1 MRAGSIVKVQPEVF
15 VTCALFVAKHAVN
28 TCLAASKVS
37 TCWKQR
43 QWSISYMYI
52 LFTYQRFENID
63 VYKNEYKITLYND
76 HREKININSFL
87 NKLS

>member
-43 QWSISYMYI
+43 QWSKPCI
-52 LFTYQRFENID
+52 LFIYQRFENID

-76 HREKININSFL
+76 HREKIKINSFL